1 MSLLANIIQYDRESI
16 KSDFSLADAGLIFYR
31 GGDCVDENMDEEP
44 WVDK

>member
-1 MSLLANIIQYDRESI
+1 MLCYDRESI